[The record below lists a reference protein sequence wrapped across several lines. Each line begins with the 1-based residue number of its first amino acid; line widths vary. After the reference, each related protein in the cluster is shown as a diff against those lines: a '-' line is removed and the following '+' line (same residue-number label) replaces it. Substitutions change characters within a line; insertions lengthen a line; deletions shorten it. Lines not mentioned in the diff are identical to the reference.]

1 MRRRP
6 APVVAGKRGVVY
18 VPGMHPAGRRRW
30 TRWSRRATS
39 LVALLLQVVLLTGP
53 VAEFRDASAIA
64 SAAAATDGD
73 AVSGTHLVAPG
84 RHAPVAHN
92 EATCP
97 ACIARSLHARLEF
110 LNPLPVPAATR
121 RDATHPA
128 SARTPAAEL
137 ATSHLSRA
145 PPAAG

>member
-1 MRRRP
+1 MKARP
-6 APVVAGKRGVVY
+6 RPKVAGARSVVY
-18 VPGMHPAGRRRW
+18 VPGMPVAGRRRW
-30 TRWSRRATS
+30 TRWSRAATTA
-39 LVALLLQVVLLTGP
+39 VAVVLQLVLLTGP
-53 VAEFRDASAIA
+53 VSEFRDASAIA
-64 SAAAATDGD
+64 TASARTHGA

-84 RHAPVAHN
+84 HHAPVTHN

-110 LNPLPVPAATR
+110 LSPLPVLAAAR
-121 RDATHPA
+121 RAPVQPA
-128 SARTPAAEL
+128 SAWIARAEL